1 MKKLLALFLAL
12 CMILSLTACGN
23 SDGNSTDDDTKTY
36 EMVVSHDEIIDS
48 PIHRGLEAFKEYV
61 ETESQGRISVKL
73 YPNGELGSAENA
85 VDMISRGTV
94 QVTNCN
100 SDILSSYNDKL
111 TFLCLPFL
119 FDNYNQAYEV
129 ACDPDG
135 ALHKL
140 YQEEANKA
148 GFYVLGFP
156 YLGARA
162 LTNNIREV
170 KTADDMKGL
179 KIRVKNSDMSVATF
193 DALGCNVTP
202 LAYSEVYTALQQKV
216 VDGQDNPASSTYNNS
231 FQEVQKYMSL
241 SGHFY
246 FPRRY
251 VVSEVFFQQQS
262 PEHQQMITEAA
273 QIAAEAQNAA
283 YISTDQ
289 EFIDKL
295 KAAGMEV
302 NEVDTEA
309 FKKIA
314 IEQVWPEYYATL
326 GGGDE
331 AAGKALVDKILA
343 LDPTK

>member
-1 MKKLLALFLAL
+1 MKKLLALALAL
-12 CMILSLTACGN
+12 CMLLALTACG
-23 SDGNSTDDDTKTY
+23 SKDDGNTTDDGTETY
-36 EMVVSHDEIIDS
+36 EMVISHDEIIDS

-119 FDNYNQAYEV
+119 FDNYDQAYEV
-129 ACDPDG
+129 ACDPNG

-140 YQEEANKA
+140 YQEEANKS

-202 LAYSEVYTALQQKV
+202 LAYSEVYTALQQNV
-216 VDGQDNPASSTYNNS
+216 VDGQDNPAINVVNMK
-231 FQEVQKYMSL
+231 FMDVQKYYSDL
-241 SGHFY
+241 GHDMNISITVCDY
-246 FPRRY
+246 DWLMNLPEDLRDIVITGGELY
-251 VVSEVFFQQQS
+251 GGKQISEETYAQEQECLKTIEEVGCNVTLLDDKSSFV
-262 PEHQQMITEAA
+262 EAT
-273 QIAAEAQNAA
+273 QPV
-283 YISTDQ
+283 YDQ
-289 EFIDKL
+289 FR
-295 KAAGMEV
+295 EV
-302 NEVDTEA
+302 
-309 FKKIA
+309 
-314 IEQVWPEYYATL
+314 Y
-326 GGGDE
+326 GDE
-331 AAGKALVDKILA
+331 FMDQVLAAVGK
-343 LDPTK
+343 

>member
-1 MKKLLALFLAL
+1 MKKLLALALAL
-12 CMILSLTACGN
+12 CMLLALTACG
-23 SDGNSTDDDTKTY
+23 SKDDGNTTDDGTETY
-36 EMVVSHDEIIDS
+36 EMVISHDEIIDS

-119 FDNYNQAYEV
+119 FDNYDQAYEV
-129 ACDPDG
+129 ACDPNG

-140 YQEEANKA
+140 YQEEANKS

-193 DALGCNVTP
+193 DALGCNVTLWP
-202 LAYSEVYTALQQKV
+202 IPKFTPRYSR
-216 VDGQDNPASSTYNNS
+216 
-231 FQEVQKYMSL
+231 M
-241 SGHFY
+241 
-246 FPRRY
+246 
-251 VVSEVFFQQQS
+251 
-262 PEHQQMITEAA
+262 
-273 QIAAEAQNAA
+273 
-283 YISTDQ
+283 
-289 EFIDKL
+289 
-295 KAAGMEV
+295 
-302 NEVDTEA
+302 
-309 FKKIA
+309 
-314 IEQVWPEYYATL
+314 
-326 GGGDE
+326 
-331 AAGKALVDKILA
+331 
-343 LDPTK
+343 